1 MRRNMQGGDILLVAF
16 LAFSVLNTWAAVWIC
31 NRRREKS
38 KPLALMDRDMLEVY
52 SQLRLAKVQ
61 QELLGLTAKLLE

>member
-1 MRRNMQGGDILLVAF
+1 MLAF
-16 LAFSVLNTWAAVWIC
+16 LAFSVLNTWVACWIC
-31 NRRREKS
+31 NRPREKS
-38 KPLALMDRDMLEVY
+38 KPSALVDRDTMEAY